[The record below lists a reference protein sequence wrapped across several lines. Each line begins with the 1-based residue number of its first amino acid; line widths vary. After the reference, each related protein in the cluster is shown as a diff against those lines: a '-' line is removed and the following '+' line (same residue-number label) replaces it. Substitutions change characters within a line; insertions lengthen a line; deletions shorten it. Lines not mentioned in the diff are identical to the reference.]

1 MSSFIKLNRD
11 FFSTEHWK
19 EKRVFSKAEAYIDLL
34 RIAPYKEENGLRKGE
49 FKLPRREMES
59 RWLGLVQKYLIS

>member
-49 FKLPRREMES
+49 FKPT
-59 RWLGLVQKYLIS
+59 IS